1 MNDLDKPHFLTVLTQ
16 IADYYSKTLS
26 NGVIDLYWHGMRQ
39 YDLLAVKRAM
49 WSHTQNPDT
58 GQFMPKIADV
68 TKMIQGTTSDS
79 ALIAWAKVDIAVRR
93 VGTYQTIVFDDPI
106 IHRVLSDI
114 GGWCGLGTKLESE
127 WPFIAKEFENR
138 YRGYRMRGEVPEYP
152 SMLQGSIAT
161 NNSSQGFKSPDP
173 VLIGNQEKARKVLA
187 GGSNIPMIEISRVS
201 DFTPT
206 VVENKKLSI

>member
-1 MNDLDKPHFLTVLTQ
+1 MNDLDKPQFLTVLTQ

-39 YDLLAVKRAM
+39 YDLSAVKRAL

-68 TKMIQGTTSDS
+68 TKMVQGTTSDS
-79 ALIAWAKVDIAVRR
+79 ALIAWAKVDMAVRR

-106 IHRVLSDI
+106 IHRVLSDM
-114 GGWCGLGTKLESE
+114 GGWSGLGTKLESE

-152 SMLQGSIAT
+152 PMLQGSIAT
-161 NNSSQGFKSPDP
+161 NNSSQGFKSPGP
-173 VLIGNQEKARKVLA
+173 VLIGNKEKARQVLA

-201 DFTPT
+201 DFAPT